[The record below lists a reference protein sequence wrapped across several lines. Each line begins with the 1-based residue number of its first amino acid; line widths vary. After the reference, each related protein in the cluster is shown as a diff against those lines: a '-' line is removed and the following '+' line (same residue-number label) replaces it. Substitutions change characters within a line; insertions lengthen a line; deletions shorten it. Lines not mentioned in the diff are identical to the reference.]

1 MIVDEKLKG
10 IQERIRELRSE
21 LDTNSLK
28 FRNLVERAKEER
40 KKRDELNAQV
50 KELSKQIRSLFEER
64 EKHLKR
70 AEELKKKKNEVYEEM
85 APFSGTVRELKEARN
100 RFNEAAR
107 GREESLLRRLQ
118 DIMVTLKERD
128 LSPKQELFLFEQALI
143 LKYRIIARRAADALH
158 KKILGLR
165 EESLLPYIEKLKE
178 IDKELDEEY
187 RTARELLER
196 ARELI
201 AKRDS
206 ARAEAQEHHQKFV
219 ELDREIKEVK
229 IKLDA
234 ARLALK
240 KLRGEERE
248 LIKKLRGGRKARL
261 ELEKNLRLQEARRK
275 YKNGESLSLE
285 ELRLLMEAGDV

>member
-21 LDTNSLK
+21 LDTNTLK

-143 LKYRIIARRAADALH
+143 LKYRIIVRRAADALH